1 MFYQI
6 IKAGN
11 DEIGLVWEDAG
22 EKTQVERIYLP
33 GRGKMVS
40 RIIRDFPAVDKKQ
53 RRISKGIDHLIAD
66 LYDGKRKKFD
76 LSFLNLSGLTS
87 FSAKVLRQAFQIPRG
102 KVAAY
107 SSLAAKTGCP
117 RAARAVGSALAN
129 NPFPI
134 VIPCHRVVRSDGRIG
149 QFGGG
154 SDMKRLLLGR
164 EGVILDEEGRVPLQY
179 RAWGSIL

>member
-1 MFYQI
+1 MFCQV
-6 IKAGN
+6 IKVGN
-11 DEIGLVWEDAG
+11 DEIGLVWDDDG

-33 GRGKMVS
+33 GRGKMVD
-40 RIIRDFPAVDKKQ
+40 RIVRDFPAIDEKQ
-53 RRISKGIDHLIAD
+53 RRIPEGIDQLIAD
-66 LYDGKRKKFD
+66 LYDGIKKKFD
-76 LSFLNLSGLTS
+76 LSLLNVSGLTS
-87 FSAKVLRQAFQIPRG
+87 FSAKVLKQAFQIPRG

-107 SSLAAKTGCP
+107 SSLAAKIGCP

-134 VIPCHRVVRSDGRIG
+134 VIPCHRVVRSDGRPG

-154 SDMKRLLLGR
+154 SDMKRRLLQR
-164 EGVILDEEGRVPLQY
+164 EGIILDKQGRVPFKY